1 MQKCEKDN
9 IQFRTMSFPKTG
21 ELHRQTE
28 SLNQLK
34 TKWENINEKNPILS
48 STSISQNGFQ
58 KLPFCQLG
66 NQSEELNGLN
76 SDPLNFLGDSR
87 KNDLVDNSVS
97 GAYQYFQHHSN
108 QLTKGNIFKE
118 RWLQTLEPWEQGK
131 DRRHSTKEFKTYL
144 KHKADG

>member
-1 MQKCEKDN
+1 MVETFICIWILDSYLDQVAGAFYKAIVRWVMSSGNLSCLGINKKIGWLRMMQKCERDN

-58 KLPFCQLG
+58 KLPFC
-66 NQSEELNGLN
+66 SEIKVRSLM
-76 SDPLNFLGDSR
+76 D
-87 KNDLVDNSVS
+87 
-97 GAYQYFQHHSN
+97 
-108 QLTKGNIFKE
+108 
-118 RWLQTLEPWEQGK
+118 
-131 DRRHSTKEFKTYL
+131 
-144 KHKADG
+144 